1 MALLLSACGTEAPKP
16 IPKAEALRELPKA
29 EDVTFI
35 EIRVGSNAPVRR
47 LEDPKVI
54 AAALD
59 FLGHELDGWTKE
71 SNIPI
76 SDDGVFGAVFVRNL
90 DFPPCGFSID
100 RPDRIV
106 VMCAK
111 SGGEVFPGVP
121 VTQQFKSI
129 LGIR

>member
-1 MALLLSACGTEAPKP
+1 MALLLAACGTEAPKP

-29 EDVTFI
+29 ENVTFI
-35 EIRVGSNAPVRR
+35 EIRVGSHAPVNRI
-47 LEDPKVI
+47 EDPKVI

-76 SDDGVFGAVFVRNL
+76 GDDGVFAAVFVRNL
-90 DFPPCGFSID
+90 DFAPCGFSID
-100 RPDRIV
+100 KPDRIV
-106 VMCAK
+106 VMCPK
-111 SGGEVFPGVP
+111 SGGEISPGFPA
-121 VTQQFKSI
+121 TQRFKSI